1 MLAVSGNSLVS
12 FLSQAAKGEVPAQL
26 ISSLVLLSLPLLTTY
41 LVLFTFSI
49 AVVSAIGGLS
59 SNNEL
64 VVMKTS
70 GYTPARLQLVIQM
83 LAWLVAAAALANS
96 VWLAPPRRVRSL
108 PSSSR

>member
-1 MLAVSGNSLVS
+1 MQVILSRYIFNSTLKIFLGILLAFMFAVSGNSLVS

-26 ISSLVLLSLPLLTTY
+26 ISSLVLLSLPLLLTY

-49 AVVSAIGGLS
+49 AVVSSIGGLS

-70 GYTPARLQLVIQM
+70 GYTPAL
-83 LAWLVAAAALANS
+83 
-96 VWLAPPRRVRSL
+96 SL
-108 PSSSR
+108 IHI

>member
-49 AVVSAIGGLS
+49 AVVSA
-59 SNNEL
+59 
-64 VVMKTS
+64 
-70 GYTPARLQLVIQM
+70 R
-83 LAWLVAAAALANS
+83 
-96 VWLAPPRRVRSL
+96 
-108 PSSSR
+108 